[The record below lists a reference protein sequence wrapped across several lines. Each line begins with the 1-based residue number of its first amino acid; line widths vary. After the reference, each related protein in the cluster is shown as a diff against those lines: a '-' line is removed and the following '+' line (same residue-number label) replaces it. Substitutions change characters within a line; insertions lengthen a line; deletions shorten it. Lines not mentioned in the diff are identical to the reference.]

1 MSGVEETPELP
12 TETLDLATESHIH
25 MPPALVQA
33 AQEDPEVLV
42 KLTRGQ
48 LAVVQDRMVQKV
60 LTEADTSLSA
70 LATVH
75 ERLSR
80 NAKIDKADAIVGGGA
95 AVVVNFIVG
104 GKKEVLTIDNETGK
118 PLDAPG

>member
-1 MSGVEETPELP
+1 MSEELTELP
-12 TETLDLATESHIH
+12 PEQLDPATEAHIH

-33 AQEDPEVLV
+33 AQDDPEVLV

-80 NAKIDKADAIVGGGA
+80 NAKIEKADVVGGAGA